1 MLDILHRLQRRGHNM
16 ASKPEQL
23 KNYLKQEIQAALGIR
38 IESPDFDKIMGAFA
52 NAIDKYLKD
61 DVEVA
66 IGIES
71 EGKVKLPSGF
81 GSSSSPSPS
90 SPSVAQSSLDVKV
103 KSTTTGKLE

>member
-1 MLDILHRLQRRGHNM
+1 M

-81 GSSSSPSPS
+81 GGGGGGGGGAPT
-90 SPSVAQSSLDVKV
+90 VAQSSIDVKV